1 MWCSGGLQPELWWLY
16 LQEMPWATPHAEGK
30 GHVILNLTQNHAI
43 PMSLAGPTG
52 SGEHSSS
59 KNGQTCSNF
68 GSSRFVGWVLVAID
82 IFRLHEGEQ
91 TWMWGDWQKKRI
103 TNQSFFCKIA
113 CLIDVF
119 HPFQLWTLNIPEPCS
134 LSGQRPVQEALQRV
148 FDWLSQ
154 FCWKCGSHVSEDCS
168 QQNYWLLY
176 SWHSGWFPENINDDG
191 GGMHRPWTWHSSLF

>member
-1 MWCSGGLQPELWWLY
+1 MPFPCLWQV
-16 LQEMPWATPHAEGK
+16 LQEVVSIRAPKTGK
-30 GHVILNLTQNHAI
+30 PVLTLVPQD
-43 PMSLAGPTG
+43 SLAEFWLPLT
-52 SGEHSSS
+52 SFDYTRES
-59 KNGQTCSNF
+59 KHGC
-68 GSSRFVGWVLVAID
+68 GGI
-82 IFRLHEGEQ
+82 GK
-91 TWMWGDWQKKRI
+91 KKRI

-154 FCWKCGSHVSEDCS
+154 FCWKCGSQVSEDCS